1 MRKIFESLRAAR
13 YIELGL
19 LLILLALLGLT
30 LLNGTE
36 PRVHSESTELER
48 RLVSVLEEIDGAG
61 RVSVM
66 ITQTEDGVITGA
78 VIVADGLDSVRTS
91 LAIQNAVRTLLDV
104 DLDRVCVISRKG
116 GPE

>member
-1 MRKIFESLRAAR
+1 MRRIFESLRAAR

-30 LLNGTE
+30 LLNGADHHT
-36 PRVHSESTELER
+36 PSGSTELER
-48 RLVSVLEEIDGAG
+48 RLAGLLEQIDGTG

-66 ITQTEDGVITGA
+66 VTQAEDGAITGA

-91 LAIQNAVRTLLDV
+91 LEIQNAARTLLNV
-104 DLDRVCVISRKG
+104 DLDRVCVIGRKG
-116 GPE
+116 E